1 LVREMSKL
9 SNKQFVIIGLGRF
22 GSSIA
27 KTLYS
32 LGNDVLAIDK
42 DEDVVQEI
50 ADSVTHAVQ
59 LDATDENALRTLGIR
74 NFDVAV
80 VTIGDNIQS
89 SIMATLL
96 VKELG
101 VKYIIAKG
109 HSDLHAKVLY
119 KIGADRVVLPEK
131 DMGVRVAHNLVSA
144 NILDYIELSEDYSIM
159 EIQVIKEWA
168 GNTLKELKL
177 RSKYGINVMAIK
189 RGDEVN
195 LSPAADDVIEENDII
210 VSIGSAEDLSKLEDM
225 IVKSK

>member
-1 LVREMSKL
+1 M

-42 DEDVVQEI
+42 DEDIVQEI

-59 LDATDENALRTLGIR
+59 LDATDENALRSLGIR

-131 DMGVRVAHNLVSA
+131 DMGIRVAHNLVSA
-144 NILDYIELSEDYSIM
+144 NILDYIELSDEYSVM
-159 EIQVIKEWA
+159 EIQVLDEWA
-168 GNTLKELKL
+168 GKTLKELKL

-195 LSPAADDVIEENDII
+195 LSPAADDIIEENDII
-210 VSIGSAEDLSKLEDM
+210 VAIGSAEDLSKLEGM
-225 IVKSK
+225 IVRSK

>member
-1 LVREMSKL
+1 M

-22 GSSIA
+22 GASIA

-42 DEDVVQEI
+42 DEDIVQEI

-59 LDATDENALRTLGIR
+59 LDATDENALRSLGIR

-131 DMGVRVAHNLVSA
+131 DMGIRVAHNLVSA
-144 NILDYIELSEDYSIM
+144 NILDYIELSDDYSVM
-159 EIQVIKEWA
+159 EIQVLDEWA
-168 GNTLKELKL
+168 GKTLNELKL
-177 RSKYGINVMAIK
+177 RRKYGINVMAIK

-195 LSPAADDVIEENDII
+195 LSPAADDIIEANDII
-210 VSIGSAEDLSKLEDM
+210 VAIGSAEDLSKLEGM